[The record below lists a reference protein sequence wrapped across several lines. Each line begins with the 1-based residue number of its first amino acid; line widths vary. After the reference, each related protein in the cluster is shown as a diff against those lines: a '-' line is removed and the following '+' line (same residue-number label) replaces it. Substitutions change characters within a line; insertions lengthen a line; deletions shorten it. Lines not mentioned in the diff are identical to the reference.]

1 MTRLLAEVAP
11 DHQVKLTVLRGGA
24 EREIVATAGT
34 RPMPK
39 FEEGNFAWNLPNAPG
54 FPQGGFPQ
62 MPRMDRM
69 PRMETLPPGAPEQP
83 FVFGWGSGRRIG
95 ISVTALTKQL
105 SDHFGVTSGVMIN
118 EVRADSPA
126 AKAGLKAG
134 DIIVEVDGKEVK
146 ADGDLIRA
154 IQEKKEGDVT
164 ITIVRDRNRQTI
176 RVTPEEVKGGFDNMR
191 FNFPQTSEGVF
202 SPGSMRFSM
211 PTVGFL

>member
-1 MTRLLAEVAP
+1 
-11 DHQVKLTVLRGGA
+11 
-24 EREIVATAGT
+24 
-34 RPMPK
+34 
-39 FEEGNFAWNLPNAPG
+39 
-54 FPQGGFPQ
+54 
-62 MPRMDRM
+62 
-69 PRMETLPPGAPEQP
+69 
-83 FVFGWGSGRRIG
+83 
-95 ISVTALTKQL
+95 VTALTKQL

-164 ITIVRDRNRQTI
+164 ITIVRDRHRQTI

-191 FNFPQTSEGVF
+191 FNFPQTSDGVF

-211 PTVGFL
+211 PTVGFPTGGFRFPSSIWCVL